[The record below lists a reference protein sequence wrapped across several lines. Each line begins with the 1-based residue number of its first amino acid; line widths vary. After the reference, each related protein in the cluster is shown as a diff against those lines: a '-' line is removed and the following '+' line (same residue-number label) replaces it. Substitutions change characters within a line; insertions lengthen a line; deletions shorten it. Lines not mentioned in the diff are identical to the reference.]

1 MKKIFTS
8 ISMALCLV
16 ASSFTTSAQT
26 VQLSEAQKT
35 EIQKEVLPVV
45 FEQIKEQ
52 TGLDILGWAQPQLT
66 NDFIGNLPVLNN
78 LQSGLRADTP
88 TPYSVK
94 PDSILIST
102 AAIDAKIAK
111 LLGGKLKITFGNYT
125 ETGIPLVEQFLGRP
139 LTVSM
144 PGLITVTA
152 PEASQASFQ
161 HLVDISI
168 ISNELADGEMMNMD
182 VNAVLFNDPK
192 NNTLELIGLKLA
204 VDATAMIKCNLDIKE
219 GFHNIWGLMGILGVT
234 LPTLPDVDYLVTV
247 GLSGLA
253 TMTFPASLYGIPEAN
268 PATQIPMGDAQIS
281 LDFSKQVPIN
291 NLAIT
296 SYENAVA
303 KEWRKFWFSQAQV
316 GSDFV
321 LTIDEAK
328 FSSVW
333 ADSVYAG
340 SVIITMSDLRSV
352 VSDTESAMQSVIDRV
367 VSELS
372 AEGKA
377 TWYKMAITAVEA
389 DINGDGNVNSSD
401 AMPVMDIEVTPY
413 ISGTDAIADINIKS
427 YGYSETKEVTT
438 TEMNVKATANLT
450 NKVIKVDVIPA
461 GSPVAVGSA
470 YFTSNI
476 AGIVTSN
483 DDITINTVK
492 VTPVDGGI
500 YIDNSGK
507 ATYRIV
513 NMSGATVA
521 NGTVSGDNAYISTS
535 SLTKGVYVIVVTEN
549 GVSQSVKFA
558 RH

>member
-558 RH
+558 RY